1 MFRPRTVPMFAALLP
16 LLAGCPADPECT
28 EDRDCAARGPDIVC
42 VDELCVQAPAQD
54 AGPTDA
60 GTDAGVS
67 DAGTDAGHTDA
78 GHTDA
83 GTDAGQADAGTDG
96 GTTVAEAS
104 LRITE
109 INPAHPQDL
118 IELVAV
124 TGGTLGGIS
133 LLELTNADFSFTFPQ
148 GYRVETGAVLVL
160 HLGGDCTDAPGAP
173 ASCGQ
178 TAPFTAKAWDFSLP
192 GSLSYSGKVFE
203 LLAADGSPVDGVP
216 FVRASG
222 VMPDET
228 VAAVQRLQAD
238 RVWDSTPCI
247 HNMETGLA
255 KDRYCRNIA
264 VSWSDL
270 DADSSVMRIVGTTPL
285 ATPGMATQW
294 SAPLPSRWGTY

>member
-1 MFRPRTVPMFAALLP
+1 MFAALVLLP

-28 EDRDCAARGPDIVC
+28 DDRDCATRGPDIVC
-42 VDELCVQAPAQD
+42 VDELCVQTPVQD

-60 GTDAGVS
+60 GTDGDAGS
-67 DAGTDAGHTDA
+67 DAGPGAADA

-83 GTDAGQADAGTDG
+83 GTDAGQIDAGTDG
-96 GTTVAEAS
+96 GTTVPEAS

-109 INPAHPQDL
+109 INPTHPQDL

-133 LLELTNADFSFTFPQ
+133 LVELTNAGFRFTFPQ
-148 GYRVETGAVLVL
+148 GYTVAAGAVLVL

-178 TAPFTAKAWDFSLP
+178 TAPFTATAWDFSLP

-216 FVRASG
+216 FVRDSG

-238 RVWDSTPCI
+238 RVWDATPCI
-247 HNMETGLA
+247 HNMDTGLA

-264 VSWSDL
+264 VNWSDL
-270 DADSSVMRIVGTTPL
+270 GTDSSVMRIVGTTPL
-285 ATPGMATQW
+285 ATPGSATQW

>member
-1 MFRPRTVPMFAALLP
+1 MFTALVLLP

-28 EDRDCAARGPDIVC
+28 EDRDCATRGPDIVC

-54 AGPTDA
+54 AGLTDA
-60 GTDAGVS
+60 GQADAGEGDAGVDAGQS
-67 DAGTDAGHTDA
+67 DAGHA
-78 GHTDA
+78 DA
-83 GTDAGQADAGTDG
+83 GTDAGQADAGADG
-96 GTTVAEAS
+96 GTTVPEAS

-109 INPAHPQDL
+109 INPDLSQDL

-148 GYRVETGAVLVL
+148 GYTVEAGAVLVL

-222 VMPDET
+222 AMPNET
-228 VAAVQRLQAD
+228 VTAVQRLQAD
-238 RVWDSTPCI
+238 RVWDATPCI
-247 HNMETGLA
+247 HNLDTGLA

-264 VSWSDL
+264 VNWSEL
-270 DADSSVMRIVGTTPL
+270 NTDSSVMRIVGTTPL
-285 ATPGMATQW
+285 ATPGVATQW
-294 SAPLPSRWGTY
+294 STPLPSRWGTY